1 MAQVRIGAS
10 MRDATGQAKNAFNT
24 ASATAGEAGANASGV
39 NAALTPQLE
48 REFQNPTGYSP
59 DELNKMN
66 VASEQGAG
74 GAESSLKG
82 EAAGQVAR
90 TRNSAGYSTA
100 LDEAARDKT
109 RSLSENSLNIQGQN
123 AKLAQA
129 NKQHAGDELAGIYG
143 TDVKETL
150 GAQGLMPE
158 DINAETNSGNS
169 GWYQNMTNLM
179 NTLANVRRA
188 FGKSSSGDGGGGG
201 N

>member
-1 MAQVRIGAS
+1 
-10 MRDATGQAKNAFNT
+10 MRSATGQAKQAFGTAAGT
-24 ASATAGEAGANASGV
+24 ASEAGANASGV

-109 RSLSENSLNIQGQN
+109 RALSENSLNIQGQS
-123 AKLAQA
+123 AKLAQD
-129 NKQHAGDELAGIYG
+129 KQQHAGDELSKIYG
-143 TDVKETL
+143 TDVNETL

-158 DINAETNSGNS
+158 DINAETNSGKS
-169 GWYQNMTNLM
+169 GWFQNMTDLISSLG
-179 NTLANVRRA
+179 TAAKGAADARKE
-188 FGKSSSGDGGGGG
+188 FG
-201 N
+201 

>member
-82 EAAGQVAR
+82 EADLNVAR

-109 RSLSENSLNIQGQN
+109 RALSENSLNIQGQN

-129 NKQHAGDELAGIYG
+129 KQQHAGDELAGIYG

-158 DINAETNSGNS
+158 DIKAEVGAGQS
-169 GWYQNMTNLM
+169 GWFQNMTQLINSL
-179 NTLANVRRA
+179 
-188 FGKSSSGDGGGGG
+188 KPGG
-201 N
+201 NVGGKDGSSFSFGG

>member
-1 MAQVRIGAS
+1 
-10 MRDATGQAKNAFNT
+10 MRSATGHAQDAFNT
-24 ASATAGEAGANASGV
+24 SKSTASGAEANASQV
-39 NAALTPQLE
+39 NSALTPQLE

-109 RSLSENSLNIQGQN
+109 RALSENSLNIQGDS
-123 AKLAQA
+123 AKLAQQ
-129 NKQHAGDELAGIYG
+129 KQQHAGDELSKIYG
-143 TDVKETL
+143 TDVNETL
-150 GAQGLMPE
+150 GAQGLLSG
-158 DINAETNSGNS
+158 DVNAETESGKS
-169 GWYQNMTNLM
+169 GWFQNMTSLM
-179 NTLANVRRA
+179 DSISKMTAAL
-188 FGKSSSGDGGGGG
+188 KPGGI
-201 N
+201 

>member
-1 MAQVRIGAS
+1 
-10 MRDATGQAKNAFNT
+10 MRDAVGQAKTAFNT
-24 ASATAGEAGANASGV
+24 ASGTAGEAGANASQV
-39 NAALTPQLE
+39 NSTLTPYLE
-48 REFQNPTGYSP
+48 RELQNPTGYTP

-109 RSLSENSLNIQGQN
+109 RALSEDSLNIQGQS
-123 AKLAQA
+123 AKLAQQ
-129 NKQHAGDELAGIYG
+129 KQEQAASELGGIYG

-158 DINAETNSGNS
+158 DINAGTNAGKS
-169 GWYQNMTNLM
+169 GWFQNMTDLINSLKPGGS
-179 NTLANVRRA
+179 T
-188 FGKSSSGDGGGGG
+188 GGGAGSSFSFGG
-201 N
+201 